1 MPKGNSLVFGRNNA
15 PLSDRQQAAVV
26 NTFYGFE
33 RSAVVRYDAAGR
45 TVFRTFE
52 EGDELKYEIVFGPDI
67 YPGIG
72 VGDPNSILSMKSA
85 VVHEISHQI
94 RHIDGTEI
102 DELELWHLD
111 EALTSLGAALRFR
124 AGLTEFEIMQLISD
138 AYQRIELH
146 VSEFRQNAA
155 EVAQADDG

>member
-1 MPKGNSLVFGRNNA
+1 MPKGHSLVFGRNLA
-15 PLSDRQQAAVV
+15 PLAERQQSAVV

-33 RSAVVRYDAAGR
+33 RSAIVRYDAGSR

-72 VGDPNSILSMKSA
+72 VGDPNSVLSMRSA

-102 DELELWHLD
+102 DEIELWHLD

-124 AGLTEFEIMQLISD
+124 AQLNEFEIIQLVSD
-138 AYQRIELH
+138 AYQRIELY
-146 VSEFRQNAA
+146 VRETRDQAGPD
-155 EVAQADDG
+155 EPAQG